1 MNLQFNRWYEN
12 QKITIEYDAAV
23 KEKDNQIK
31 LLEKF
36 LE

>member
-1 MNLQFNRWYEN
+1 MVRKN